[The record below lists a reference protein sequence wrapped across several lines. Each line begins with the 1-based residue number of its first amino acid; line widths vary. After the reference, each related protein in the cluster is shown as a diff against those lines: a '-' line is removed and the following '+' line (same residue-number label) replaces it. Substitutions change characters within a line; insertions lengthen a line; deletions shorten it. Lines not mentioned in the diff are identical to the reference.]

1 MNDSINDLS
10 GLVILTDDGEPRA
23 SSITI
28 AAGMQAKHA
37 SVLRLVRNHIA
48 SLEEFGLVGF
58 EIRAREPGRHGGG
71 DVEFAMLNEQQA
83 ALLITFMRNTAR
95 VESFKVALVRE
106 FYRMRDALH
115 HRELTL
121 WERRLRLEL
130 RDRTSHAKAQVGSRL
145 MHDRKKDLPG
155 IKTERAI
162 LDVLQQPSLLN

>member
-10 GLVILTDDGEPRA
+10 GLVILSDDGEPRA

-37 SVLRLVRNHIA
+37 SVLRLVRDHMA
-48 SLEEFGLVGF
+48 SLEEFGGVGF
-58 EIRAREPGRHGGG
+58 EIQPFQTAGGIQQREI
-71 DVEFAMLNEQQA
+71 ALLNEPQA

-115 HRELTL
+115 QRELTL

-162 LDVLQQPSLLN
+162 LDGLQQPSLLN